1 MAQAGEPGLMSM
13 HQAPPPSPPHAA
25 ADAEKGSQSR
35 KRAREEGPNP
45 VPEEDVEASS
55 SSATVPAPH
64 VSRPV
69 EGRLHLLPF
78 LLPTHVCDAD
88 HPDVARLSRELIP
101 PGTSTVQGARNV
113 RAWIRENINY
123 TLDDKKAKASETF
136 AKREGMC
143 TNKANLQI
151 ALLRAAGIA
160 AGYKLVHITKECF
173 RSPHM
178 LPELFEK
185 IHEPTV
191 HCFAAVYLPDVDA
204 DGAPLVSGRFHDMDA
219 TERARQ
225 DDEPRFLEEDAS
237 TGETRYQ
244 KRWLRGPIGD
254 VQANLDHLLLL
265 KPSAR
270 WHLAKNL
277 FDRQNEILRKHP
289 EVV

>member
-1 MAQAGEPGLMSM
+1 M
-13 HQAPPPSPPHAA
+13 
-25 ADAEKGSQSR
+25 
-35 KRAREEGPNP
+35 
-45 VPEEDVEASS
+45 
-55 SSATVPAPH
+55 
-64 VSRPV
+64 
-69 EGRLHLLPF
+69 LPF

-88 HPDVARLSRELIP
+88 HPEVVQLSRQLIP
-101 PGTSTVQGARNV
+101 PGTATLQAANSV
-113 RAWIRENINY
+113 RLWIRENIKY
-123 TLDDKKAKASETF
+123 TLDDKKAKASETL

-151 ALLRAAGIA
+151 AVLRAAGIA

-191 HCFAAVYLPDVDA
+191 HCFAAVYCPDVNE
-204 DGAPLVSGRFHDMDA
+204 DGGTLVSGRFYDMDA
-219 TERARQ
+219 TERVRTPP
-225 DDEPRFLEEDAS
+225 EETTFLEQDPC

-244 KRWLRGPIGD
+244 VRWLRGPIGD

-277 FDRQNEILRKHP
+277 FDRQNEILRKHGT
-289 EVV
+289 V